1 MTASD
6 VQAGAKRQGV
16 PPSVWI
22 VLAALAVRLAAVGVL
37 HSLPPMAIVGST
49 AVRPAD
55 QPVFPDSV
63 EFLMVSWHIRMG
75 RGPILS
81 ADSAVGRMPGYPYFL
96 AGVAL
101 VFGDGLLAPRLAQAV
116 LGAASVALVILFT
129 GRLFGR
135 RAGRVAGT
143 IAAVYPMFVLMGVL
157 LLSETLFLLLFLAG
171 LVCVHGAFTRRDLPA
186 SIGAGIAFGAATLV
200 RSSLLL
206 FVPFAACAWVLLGRF
221 ERGALLRAAAMLA
234 ACAAAM
240 SPWVVRNRHVTG
252 RFVPT
257 RLRVGPS
264 LYEAL
269 NPEADGG
276 PMMQRIDWGDGTQG
290 LSEYEKDRLWR
301 RRAIDYA
308 LANPGRVAVL
318 AVRKL
323 ARFWN
328 PVPNERRLRH
338 PAAMAALGIPYLL
351 VMLFACVG
359 AGHAWRRPEAALTV
373 ILPVVYYSLLHLV
386 FVSSVRYRIVVM
398 PLLIA
403 LAGLGIARVREQ
415 RRRSRGADASAS

>member
-1 MTASD
+1 M
-6 VQAGAKRQGV
+6 
-16 PPSVWI
+16 SVWL
-22 VLAALAVRLAAVGVL
+22 VLAALFVRVAAVGVL

-49 AVRPAD
+49 AARPAD

-63 EFLMVSWHIRMG
+63 EFLMVSWNIRMG
-75 RGPILS
+75 DGPVLS

-101 VFGDGLLAPRLAQAV
+101 VCGDGLLAPRLAQAV
-116 LGAASVALVILFT
+116 LGAATVALLILLT

-135 RAGRVAGT
+135 RASHVAGA
-143 IAAVYPMFVLMGVL
+143 IAALYPMFVLMGAL
-157 LLSETLFLLLFLAG
+157 LLSETLFMMLFLAG
-171 LVCVHGAFTRRDLPA
+171 MVCLHGAFVRRDLSA
-186 SIGAGIAFGAATLV
+186 SVGAGIAFGAATLV

-206 FVPFAACAWVLLGRF
+206 FLPFAACAWVLLRRF
-221 ERGALLRAAAMLA
+221 ERGTMLRAAAMLV
-234 ACAAAM
+234 ACMATM
-240 SPWVVRNRHVTG
+240 SPWVVRNWHVTG
-252 RFVPT
+252 HFVPT

-276 PMMQRIDWGDGTQG
+276 PMMQRIDWGDGSAG
-290 LSEYEKDRLWR
+290 LSEYEKNRLWR

-308 LANPGRVAVL
+308 LANPGHVAAL
-318 AVRKL
+318 AVRKIV
-323 ARFWN
+323 RFWN
-328 PVPNERRLRH
+328 VVPNERRLRH
-338 PAAMAALGIPYLL
+338 PAAMVGLGLPYVL

-359 AGHAWRRPEAALTV
+359 AARSWRRPEVALTA

-403 LAGLGIARVREQ
+403 LAGLGVVGVWE
-415 RRRSRGADASAS
+415 RRQCSRGADASAS